1 MNEIRGRSTEPA
13 SVSTDGTLDR
23 WHGHEEG
30 KGYSDGSREVILDL
44 LCALNE
50 SSAENERGMH
60 KPTQAGGGCLR
71 ERRDI

>member
-1 MNEIRGRSTEPA
+1 MG
-13 SVSTDGTLDR
+13 
-23 WHGHEEG
+23 HGHEED
-30 KGYSDGSREVILDL
+30 KDYSDGSREVILDL

-60 KPTQAGGGCLR
+60 KPTQAGRGCLR

>member
-1 MNEIRGRSTEPA
+1 MA
-13 SVSTDGTLDR
+13 
-23 WHGHEEG
+23 HGLEEG
-30 KGYSDGSREVILDL
+30 EGYSDGSREVILDL